1 MLPLDQDPEYHSHQK
16 QQLDQVL
23 QVVLQQQ
30 DLEQPKAPLVLPWVQ
45 QQQQAHELEQ
55 L

>member
-1 MLPLDQDPEYHSHQK
+1 MLPLDKNPDYHSHQ
-16 QQLDQVL
+16 QQLVQVL
-23 QVVLQQQ
+23 QVVLQQR
-30 DLEQPKAPLVLPWVQ
+30 DLEQPKAPLVLPLVQ